1 MSGIEAVSRRL
12 AVVLTVVVA
21 LGVLGSAFAKDEG
34 WLGVMLQPLTG
45 NLKDAMNIGKDVE
58 GVLISDV
65 VTDSPADAAGV
76 EKGDIIVEI
85 EGRSISSADQA
96 IEAVKAYA
104 PGDKVKL
111 VVLREGKREVL
122 TAALGSRSAANKE
135 VAEND
140 NGANENNEEYYNV
153 RIPRV
158 ERIIK
163 EFRSERGG
171 YLGVR
176 VQDISADLGSY
187 FGVGEGEGVLVVDV
201 TDGSPAGMAG
211 IRDGDVI
218 VKVGAEKITDS
229 AQLVEAVREY
239 KPGDKVDLTLKR
251 NRETKRVEAEL
262 GEGPGVSNLFMGEA
276 GGPSP
281 VRTRLILR
289 DGGPREPMGEPMEVV
304 QPCPPGQDVREEI
317 EKMRQEIEQMRDE
330 IDALKKP

>member
-1 MSGIEAVSRRL
+1 MGGIEAVSRRL
-12 AVVLTVVVA
+12 VVVLTVVVA

-34 WLGVMLQPLTG
+34 WLGVMLQPLTD

-58 GVLISDV
+58 GVLVSDV

-85 EGRSISSADQA
+85 EGKSISSADQA

-111 VVLREGKREVL
+111 VVMREGKREVL
-122 TAALGSRSAANKE
+122 TAALGSRRAANKE
-135 VAEND
+135 VMEKENEGNSND
-140 NGANENNEEYYNV
+140 EEYYNV

-201 TDGSPAGMAG
+201 TDGSPAEMAG

-218 VKVGAEKITDS
+218 MKVGADKVTDS

-239 KPGDKVDLTLKR
+239 KPGDKIDLTLKR

-262 GEGPGVSNLFMGEA
+262 GEGPDLSNLFMGEA
-276 GGPSP
+276 DRPGPMRQRIIMRRGGA
-281 VRTRLILR
+281 V
-289 DGGPREPMGEPMEVV
+289 EPMEVM
-304 QPCPPGQDVREEI
+304 QPCPPGQDVRKEI
-317 EKMRQEIEQMRDE
+317 QEMRQEIDKMRDE
-330 IDALKKP
+330 IDALRKP